1 MLSLRDLPRK
11 GWQMTSSYSEGGSRT
26 VTDMD
31 RETIAAELVALER
44 EELRLSELR
53 RRLHERIDNGFPN
66 QSTVARERAVSD
78 RRREVHAR
86 IDTLRAALES

>member
-1 MLSLRDLPRK
+1 
-11 GWQMTSSYSEGGSRT
+11 MTSSHSEGGSRT
-26 VTDMD
+26 VTDTD

-66 QSTVARERAVSD
+66 QFTVARERAVSD